1 MNKIIFSRHAKKR
14 LQLYEISEEDIVNIM
29 GNVLNKSNGQYEI
42 VDSKFTNKYKYPLKI
57 IYAIKNHSVTII
69 TAYPLKK
76 ELKNENTV

>member
-1 MNKIIFSRHAKKR
+1 MNKITFSRHAKRR
-14 LQLYEISEEDIVNIM
+14 LQLYGINEEDIVNLM

-76 ELKNENTV
+76 GIKK

>member
-1 MNKIIFSRHAKKR
+1 MNKITFSRHAKRR

-76 ELKNENTV
+76 GIKK